1 MKRVIVPISSHQ
13 QDLIR
18 LVIAAIDPENSKNVI
33 RAWDETDAVEV
44 DLRQLNPDA
53 DPDQFAMAL
62 GLLAVGA
69 LKEMKK

>member
-1 MKRVIVPISSHQ
+1 MKRVIVPINPHQ

-33 RAWDETDAVEV
+33 RTWDETDTVEV

-53 DPDQFAMAL
+53 DADQFAMAL

>member
-18 LVIAAIDPENSKNVI
+18 LVIAAIDPGNSKNVI

>member
-69 LKEMKK
+69 LKEIKK

>member
-44 DLRQLNPDA
+44 NLRQLNPDA

>member
-1 MKRVIVPISSHQ
+1 MKRVIVPINPHQ

-18 LVIAAIDPENSKNVI
+18 LVIAAIDPENSKAVI
-33 RAWDETDAVEV
+33 RTFDETDAVEV

>member
-18 LVIAAIDPENSKNVI
+18 LVIAVIDPENSKNVI
-33 RAWDETDAVEV
+33 RTWDETDAVEV